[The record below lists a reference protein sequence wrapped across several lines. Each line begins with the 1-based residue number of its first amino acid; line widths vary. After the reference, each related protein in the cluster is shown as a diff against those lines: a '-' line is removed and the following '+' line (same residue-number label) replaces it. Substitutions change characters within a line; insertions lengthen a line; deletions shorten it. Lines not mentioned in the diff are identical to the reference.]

1 MVSFEP
7 ASIRSPSSVPL
18 ASLVSVFRAKLPQR
32 FVSCL
37 FEAEICAISCEKVER
52 VEKGHLTDTAIL
64 GDLSLLSRTTTVN
77 PYVQTSNTATELP
90 ALFDECEA
98 TAS

>member
-1 MVSFEP
+1 MVCFEP

-18 ASLVSVFRAKLPQR
+18 ASLVSVFARNCR
-32 FVSCL
+32 SVCSCL

-52 VEKGHLTDTAIL
+52 VEKGHRTDTAIL
-64 GDLSLLSRTTTVN
+64 GDLSLLRRTSTVN